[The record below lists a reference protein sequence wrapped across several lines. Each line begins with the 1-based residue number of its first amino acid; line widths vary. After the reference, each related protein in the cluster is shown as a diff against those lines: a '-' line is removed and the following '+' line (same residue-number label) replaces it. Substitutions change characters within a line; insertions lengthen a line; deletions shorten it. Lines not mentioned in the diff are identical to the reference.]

1 MDVGPLLGGPEESMT
16 QRSGPACKLC
26 GKQTQY
32 RFSNLLLGTIEAAY
46 FKCESCDLLQSDHLD
61 HVNSED
67 MSGLYAKGEIHD
79 TGAAWRQICI
89 CTRLEQ
95 LTKLGVIRGMAKRPI
110 RALDFGAGSG
120 FCVSFMRHRL
130 QWEAYGFDLFS
141 DPTFAKNNIF
151 NSWSDVQARAP
162 FDVII
167 ASEVFEHF
175 RAPLTEI
182 GKLSEVLSESNG
194 SLFVTTGLFLPE
206 IHDATW
212 HYLAPQSGQ
221 HICFFG
227 KRTMKEVARQLRA
240 QICVNLAADYE
251 WLFQR
256 NGSNKPARV
265 MQVKLACKVLSIGTK
280 FGIVKKIE

>member
-1 MDVGPLLGGPEESMT
+1 
-16 QRSGPACKLC
+16 
-26 GKQTQY
+26 
-32 RFSNLLLGTIEAAY
+32 
-46 FKCESCDLLQSDHLD
+46 
-61 HVNSED
+61 
-67 MSGLYAKGEIHD
+67 
-79 TGAAWRQICI
+79 
-89 CTRLEQ
+89 
-95 LTKLGVIRGMAKRPI
+95 
-110 RALDFGAGSG
+110 
-120 FCVSFMRHRL
+120 MRHRL

-141 DPTFAKNNIF
+141 DPAFAKNNIF
-151 NSWSDVQARAP
+151 NSWSDVQANAP
-162 FDVII
+162 FDLII

-175 RAPLTEI
+175 RAPLSEI

-212 HYLAPQSGQ
+212 HYLAPKSGQ

-256 NGSNKPARV
+256 SGSNKPLRV
-265 MQVKLACKVLSIGTK
+265 MQVKLACKALSIGAR